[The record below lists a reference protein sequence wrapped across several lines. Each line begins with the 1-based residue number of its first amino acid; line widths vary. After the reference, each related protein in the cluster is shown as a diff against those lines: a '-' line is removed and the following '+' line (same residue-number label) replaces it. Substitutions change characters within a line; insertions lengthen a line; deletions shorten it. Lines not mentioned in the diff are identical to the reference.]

1 VEDGR
6 ILKQRSLP
14 GILIG
19 SYFAHRVPEAALRRV
34 PAATLILA
42 AGNLANRE
50 PRSSFANIA
59 AFAPASAR

>member
-1 VEDGR
+1 MGVLLVG
-6 ILKQRSLP
+6 SLP

-19 SYFAHRVPEAALRRV
+19 SYFAHRVPEAALRLV
-34 PAATLILA
+34 LAATLILV

-50 PRSSFANIA
+50 LRSSFANIA